1 MEFSQRLQIFDK
13 RPPFVAGQCRT
24 DDAGRQLR
32 YISLLALERVSA
44 IAVAEKRYVEICQ
57 ASRARIL
64 VVGFRDNAD
73 IDGIEF
79 TATNTERR
87 QPLVL
92 GQQHVPQRRHGAV
105 VQIGRRRPNAVEWA
119 RTVMRRKGE
128 NVAVLSVAAG
138 ASRNKGALVLT

>member
-57 ASRARIL
+57 ASRVRIL
-64 VVGFRDNAD
+64 VVGFRDNATLTGSNSRLPIQKD
-73 IDGIEF
+73 AGRSSWGNSMSRSVGME
-79 TATNTERR
+79 
-87 QPLVL
+87 PLC
-92 GQQHVPQRRHGAV
+92 R
-105 VQIGRRRPNAVEWA
+105 
-119 RTVMRRKGE
+119 
-128 NVAVLSVAAG
+128 
-138 ASRNKGALVLT
+138 